1 MQWFFSLSFFSVT
14 APPKKVL
21 QDDVKLVEQGLVAM
35 VVIYFGSQELPDDPS
50 KVLREDL
57 QEKLSD
63 PTKAFE
69 RAKDMLKV
77 RKREV
82 QEDGSIKPSTETQLK
97 DHTPEPGNSQQPV
110 RRSVDKG
117 KVPKWFKM
125 K

>member
-1 MQWFFSLSFFSVT
+1 M
-14 APPKKVL
+14 
-21 QDDVKLVEQGLVAM
+21 KLVEQGLVAM

-69 RAKDMLKV
+69 RAKEMLKV
-77 RKREV
+77 RKREI

-97 DHTPEPGNSQQPV
+97 DHSPQPSSSQQPV